1 MLRSYQRN
9 GTRGWYFGVNG
20 DIDGPQPSIVVSEK
34 SKAAG
39 VMIGRGQRRAMDFFE
54 TKEFF

>member
-1 MLRSYQRN
+1 MVQEV
-9 GTRGWYFGVNG
+9 GTSGVNG

-39 VMIGRGQRRAMDFFE
+39 VMIGRAAQGHGFF
-54 TKEFF
+54 